1 VATRRFADAR
11 DATDQREGTL
21 AVQRALQPALQA
33 AQRVGAPDQDRL
45 SGGVSWH
52 TQPSTAFA
60 VG

>member
-45 SGGVSWH
+45 SGSVS
-52 TQPSTAFA
+52 
-60 VG
+60 